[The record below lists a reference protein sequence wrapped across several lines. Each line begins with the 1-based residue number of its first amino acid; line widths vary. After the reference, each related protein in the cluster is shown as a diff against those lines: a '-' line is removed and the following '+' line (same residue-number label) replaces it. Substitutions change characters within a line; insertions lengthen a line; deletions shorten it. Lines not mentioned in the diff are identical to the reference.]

1 VGTTRANAKD
11 AGQSAWH
18 RRRGLLSASVVAV
31 SVSLGAGIGLG
42 AAVSSAGSSSA
53 TIRAAGGTEV
63 VGRADAKFGGATTPT
78 TNPTNIA
85 SLQQTLA
92 TLQGHQEAM
101 EQQLAQLRK
110 LDAAGGTADPAA
122 MFELQIRMQTASQ
135 YIEACSN
142 VMSAIHNEM
151 IGLARATKGR

>member
-1 VGTTRANAKD
+1 VETTTVSAKD
-11 AGQSAWH
+11 AGQSAPR

-31 SVSLGAGIGLG
+31 SVSLGAGIGVG

-53 TIRAAGGTEV
+53 TIRGAGVTEV
-63 VGRADAKFGGATTPT
+63 VGRASARFGGATTPT

-85 SLQQTLA
+85 SLQQILA
-92 TLQGHQEAM
+92 TLQSHQEAM

-110 LDAAGGTADPAA
+110 LDAAGGTVEPSV
-122 MFELQIRMQTASQ
+122 MFELQIKMQTASQ
-135 YIEACSN
+135 YIEGCSN

-151 IGLARATKGR
+151 ISIARATKGR

>member
-1 VGTTRANAKD
+1 M
-11 AGQSAWH
+11 
-18 RRRGLLSASVVAV
+18 
-31 SVSLGAGIGLG
+31 
-42 AAVSSAGSSSA
+42 
-53 TIRAAGGTEV
+53 
-63 VGRADAKFGGATTPT
+63 GRAGAKFGGATTPT

-122 MFELQIRMQTASQ
+122 MLELQIRMQTASQ

-142 VMSAIHNEM
+142 VMSAIHSEM